1 MAKIKI
7 NDPRKVEAYC
17 VKNIGPRLFYI
28 HNRVGGEGWIIK
40 KQDLGYT
47 LTIHDDKKALFAILQ
62 LSDN

>member
-1 MAKIKI
+1 
-7 NDPRKVEAYC
+7 
-17 VKNIGPRLFYI
+17 LFYI